1 MKNKKIFEA
10 EVEEPKVQSNP
21 EEDTSKD
28 ETSPDDVKKFKD
40 LISGGYE
47 EFVKKLKENAKDP
60 KVQAI
65 MNLGKNDGLD
75 TDEVI
80 KVEDAVSYSC
90 RNLLPTQSQIG
101 LADSLA
107 WLAKN
112 KPEGAAALIKGDT
125 STFNE
130 NRILTANGKYILD
143 GHHRWSQVFLFNPD
157 AKIPAVNLVIPGF
170 DEKQLLKIMQLA
182 IAATYKDVLMKPA
195 NSETDI
201 FDDAKMSE
209 KLIREKLPT
218 LMGEKMT
225 EIAKTGYG
233 LGSNEEVY
241 DKITSNAVELKS
253 KKPADAPARDFMPQ
267 PSDTAKLV
275 GRGEEQTKDFKGMP
289 SEFINKLKSGTL
301 NFKRP
306 INKVSSTPVPGIGES
321 KKWIKTYEQFRRK

>member
-1 MKNKKIFEA
+1 MKNSKKIFEA
-10 EVEEPKVQSNP
+10 EVEEPKKQSEISVSP
-21 EEDTSKD
+21 KD
-28 ETSPDDVKKFKD
+28 EKTFKD

-47 EFVKKLKENAKDP
+47 DFVKKLKDNAKDP
-60 KVQAI
+60 KIQAI
-65 MNLGKNDGLD
+65 MNLGKSDGID
-75 TDEVI
+75 TDES
-80 KVEDAVSYSC
+80 VEVQDNVSYSC
-90 RNLLPTQSQIG
+90 RDLFPTQSQIG

-112 KPEGAAALIKGDT
+112 NPEGAAKLIKGDT

-170 DEKQLLKIMQLA
+170 DEKQLLKIIQLA

-201 FDDAKMSE
+201 FNDSKMSE
-209 KLIREKLPT
+209 KQIREKLPE

-225 EIAKTGYG
+225 GIAKTAYG
-233 LGSNEEVY
+233 LKTDEEVY
-241 DKITSNAVELKS
+241 NKITTNAVELKG
-253 KKPADAPARDFMPQ
+253 KRPEDAPVRDFMPQ
-267 PSDTAKLV
+267 PSDTAEV
-275 GRGEEQTKDFKGMP
+275 AGRSKEQTKDYKGMP
-289 SEFINKLKSGTL
+289 SEFIDKLKSGDL
-301 NFKRP
+301 NFKEP
-306 INKVSSTPVPGIGES
+306 FKTES

>member
-1 MKNKKIFEA
+1 MKKIGKINELLG
-10 EVEEPKVQSNP
+10 EEPKVQVDGEKSTTQSNP
-21 EEDTSKD
+21 
-28 ETSPDDVKKFKD
+28 ETSPDDLKKFKD

-47 EFVKKLKENAKDP
+47 EFVKKLKDNAKDP

-65 MNLGKNDGLD
+65 MNLGKNDGID
-75 TDEVI
+75 TDEVV

-90 RNLLPTQSQIG
+90 KDLIPTQSQIG

-112 KPEGAAALIKGDT
+112 KPEGAAALIKGNT

-143 GHHRWSQVFLFNPD
+143 GHHRWSQVFLFNPE

-170 DEKQLLKIMQLA
+170 DEKQLLKIIQLA

-225 EIAKTGYG
+225 EIAKKEYA
-233 LGSNEEVY
+233 LNSNEEVY
-241 DKITSNAVELKS
+241 DKITANAVELKK

-275 GRGEEQTKDFKGMP
+275 GRGEEQTTDYKGMP

-301 NFKRP
+301 NFKSP
-306 INKVSSTPVPGIGES
+306 LAPVGES
-321 KKWIKTYEQFRRK
+321 KRWIKTYEKFIQNYKK